1 MMRLSQYRSRLRIRS
16 RVRATLESAICAT
29 DFGYMSYLRTRY
41 GTHVAKGCPW
51 PAQKNRTL
59 KCAAEIDQ
67 ALQLVKEL
75 GLIPHPDPPK
85 NWDALG
91 AVGSILAETDSS
103 AWVLDAGGEL
113 YSSVL
118 PCLTLYGY
126 RHLEAVNLSFGKLYK
141 RGPINYRPGDL
152 LHTSFPDETFS
163 AISCL
168 SVIEHGVDLSAYFRE
183 MSRLLKPG
191 GILVTS
197 TDYWSSPV
205 HTFGLTA
212 YGVPIRIFGPREIE
226 EAIAEACETG
236 LVPTGAVD
244 LTCKERVVRWQGG
257 RLAYTFL
264 TFTLRKTPTSSGPSN
279 QF

>member
-1 MMRLSQYRSRLRIRS
+1 MRRSCYRGRLGIRS
-16 RVRATLESAICAT
+16 RVQATVENVICAT
-29 DFGYMSYLRTRY
+29 DFGYMSYLRTKY
-41 GTHVAKGCPW
+41 GTRVAKGCPW

-59 KCAAEIDQ
+59 KCAEEVDQ
-67 ALQLVKEL
+67 ALRLVREL

-85 NWDALG
+85 NWDTLG
-91 AVGSILAETDSS
+91 AVGSILVETDTS
-103 AWVLDAGGEL
+103 ARVLDAGGEL

-126 RHLEAVNLSFGKLYK
+126 RHLEAVNLSFKKQYK
-141 RGPINYRPGDL
+141 RGPITYWPGNL

-163 AISCL
+163 AITCL

-183 MSRLLKPG
+183 MVRLLKPG
-191 GILVTS
+191 GILITS

-205 HTFGLTA
+205 HTFDLTA
-212 YGVPIRIFGPREIE
+212 YGVPIRIMGPREIE
-226 EAIAEACETG
+226 GAISEAREVG

-244 LTCKERVVRWQGG
+244 LTCEERVIRWQGG

-264 TFTLRKTPTSSGPSN
+264 TFILRKSLPSTD
-279 QF
+279 